1 MLKTRKGGVAGGR
14 CCMRAL
20 FIHSRETWF
29 RAVRRALREPPDP
42 PSEESL
48 GECLVVFVSIE
59 EGDGLGEAERLANDA
74 VSQAERVGVNCILL
88 YPFAHLSSRLADPR
102 RAYSLLVEAER
113 LLRERWTGKLAR
125 APFGWYKSF
134 RIHCVGHPLCE
145 LSRSYGGEGGLYR
158 LRNGKLVQLREAE
171 NLDEAPH
178 FTSGAWDE
186 ESLRVMTRFG
196 LHPQVTL
203 LGAEVAR
210 GALLHAAGGPP
221 APTSP
226 VRDFSPQGREPLPH
240 TLVRVCLDA
249 LECGC
254 SEALYA
260 VPGYGD
266 VLVRA
271 NLDLDSVAA
280 GLGGLMEGFGGRLAS
295 VSASRREG
303 LVVDWYADYDGR
315 ILYYESPSG
324 RAVVVGGYAALRG
337 GTGSVACLGP
347 SYEVARALVDHGVAM
362 ARSGRT
368 PSLPFWASPVHV
380 AIIPVKE
387 EQLAIAEELA
397 RQASSLGLRVYI
409 DPPTRGLGARVRAA
423 GRLWSLYIAVIG
435 EREARDGTV
444 NVRRRREGDQVVM
457 SMGEFIEDLE
467 RQALSSPSPHRVMRG
482 PPTPQSSL

>member
-1 MLKTRKGGVAGGR
+1 
-14 CCMRAL
+14 MRAL

-48 GECLVVFVSIE
+48 GECLVVFVSVE
-59 EGDGLGEAERLANDA
+59 EGDGLGEAERLVNDA
-74 VSQAERVGVNCILL
+74 VSQARRVGVDCILL

-102 RAYSLLVEAER
+102 RAYGLLVEAER
-113 LLRERWTGKLAR
+113 LLRERWTGRLAR

-158 LRNGKLVQLREAE
+158 LHGGGLAPLREAE
-171 NLDEAPH
+171 ALGEAPR
-178 FTSGAWDE
+178 FTSGAWDG
-186 ESLRVMTRFG
+186 ESLRVMARFG
-196 LHPQVTL
+196 LHPGITL
-203 LGAEVAR
+203 LGAEVAW

-221 APTSP
+221 APASP
-226 VRDFSPQGREPLPH
+226 VRGFSSQGREPLPH
-240 TLVRVCLDA
+240 TLVRLCLDA

-254 SEALYA
+254 SEALYRI
-260 VPGYGD
+260 PGHGD
-266 VLVRA
+266 VLARA
-271 NLDLDSVAA
+271 GLSLDDAA
-280 GLGGLMEGFGGRLAS
+280 ASLGGLMDGFGGRLSS
-295 VSASRREG
+295 VSASMRGG
-303 LVVDWYADYDGR
+303 LVVDWYTDYDGR
-315 ILYYESPSG
+315 VIYYESPSG
-324 RAVVVGGYAALRG
+324 KAVVVGGHAALRSG
-337 GTGSVACLGP
+337 SSSVACLGP
-347 SYEVARALVDHGVAM
+347 SHELARALVDHGVAM

-380 AIIPVKE
+380 AVIPVKE
-387 EQLAIAEELA
+387 GQLGIAEELA
-397 RQASSLGLRVYI
+397 RQVSSLGLRVYI

-435 EREARDGTV
+435 EKEARDGTV

-457 SMGEFIEDLE
+457 SIGEFIEDLE
-467 RQALSSPSPHRVMRG
+467 RQALSGPSPRRVMMG